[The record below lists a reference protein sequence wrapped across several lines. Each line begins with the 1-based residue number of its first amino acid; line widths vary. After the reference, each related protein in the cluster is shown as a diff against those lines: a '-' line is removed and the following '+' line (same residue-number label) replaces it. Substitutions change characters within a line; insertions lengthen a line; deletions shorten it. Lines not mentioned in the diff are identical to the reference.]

1 MKKEQSYAVVV
12 DVSNDTPRG
21 TNLGDGGTVKKVE
34 LLPPDGGWGWA
45 IALGMALSTM
55 IAYPVMQTFAFVYKD
70 KLANVGLTATDSS
83 VIINTNAAFGMS
95 LGGEDRRKRK
105 VVEHNNLRREVVPEQ
120 YRSASTLAWPD
131 TELFFLFFFGWLD
144 TCPSFTVDRLGCGVQ
159 SVSRILRER
168 RPVIEFVPCVD
179 LPRAGCPSWFS
190 YRKVGITASIIFFIG
205 VLLTSFCNSFI
216 SFLLSYGII
225 TSFSLAI
232 NSYFKV
238 KRNIAMGF
246 AMTFTGM
253 GTVIMPPVISK
264 LLSFYGVQGTGLI
277 MAALSLHSLVGA
289 LLLQPIKWHLKK
301 VVEPQPKSQD
311 TVDQEADQTDNKN
324 SNLNGSLNRSSLG
337 SNTKIFDDKL
347 YIPLKE
353 YDTNERGTK
362 QENEGYN
369 LISDDT
375 KKTNEISLKKT
386 ATNNMVSLDEAPH
399 SSEIKNDGYDEKV
412 DEAEDKGCL
421 QKFIGRVVNELD
433 LTLFKDPH
441 YTNLILGM
449 SIAIC
454 AEANFSLMTP
464 FILSDLEFTND
475 QIAIIMSSIGVV
487 DIIFRCISPFFADHM
502 KYTAKTMYLISM
514 GMLILSRTGFI
525 RDVSGSYN
533 LAIVAINALTAL
545 TITMW
550 VTEIVIVKCRDTQK
564 TSTES

>member
-1 MKKEQSYAVVV
+1 MKKEQSYDVVV
-12 DVSNDTPRG
+12 DVSNDKPKG

-34 LLPPDGGWGWA
+34 LLPPEGGWGWA
-45 IALGMALSTM
+45 IAFGMALSTM
-55 IAYPVMQTFAFVYKD
+55 IVYPVMQTFAFVYKD
-70 KLANVGLTATDSS
+70 KLTNVGLTATDSS
-83 VIINTNAAFGMS
+83 IIINTNAAFGMV
-95 LGGEDRRKRK
+95 LGLVHG
-105 VVEHNNLRREVVPEQ
+105 
-120 YRSASTLAWPD
+120 TL
-131 TELFFLFFFGWLD
+131 LN
-144 TCPSFTVDRLGCGVQ
+144 R
-159 SVSRILRER
+159 
-168 RPVIEFVPCVD
+168 
-179 LPRAGCPSWFS
+179 FS
-190 YRKVGITASIIFFIG
+190 YRKVGITASIVFFIG

-225 TSFSLAI
+225 TSLGLCLFMPAFSLAI

-246 AMTFTGM
+246 AMTLTGM

-301 VVEPQPKSQD
+301 KVVEPEPKSQD
-311 TVDQEADQTDNKN
+311 AVDQEADHTDHKN

-353 YDTNERGTK
+353 YDANERGEK
-362 QENEGYN
+362 QENEDYN

-375 KKTNEISLKKT
+375 KKTNGSSLERITTDNLVSLK
-386 ATNNMVSLDEAPH
+386 EAH
-399 SSEIKNDGYDEKV
+399 HNSEIKNNGYDEKV

-421 QKFIGRVVNELD
+421 QKFIGKVVNELD
-433 LTLFKDPH
+433 LSLFKDPH

-464 FILSDLEFTND
+464 FILSDLNFTND
-475 QIAIIMSSIGVV
+475 QIATVMSSIGIV
-487 DIIFRCISPFFADHM
+487 DIIFRCISPFFADYM

-514 GMLILSRTGFI
+514 AMLISSRTVMIFI
-525 RDVSGSYN
+525 TDFKYI
-533 LAIVAINALTAL
+533 LIVAIALGAAKGVRTVFMFLVVPSHVPIERLASANGL
-545 TITMW
+545 QI
-550 VTEIVIVKCRDTQK
+550 VTNGVFLMVFGPLVGKYFTNCLFHSSGWTLG
-564 TSTES
+564 